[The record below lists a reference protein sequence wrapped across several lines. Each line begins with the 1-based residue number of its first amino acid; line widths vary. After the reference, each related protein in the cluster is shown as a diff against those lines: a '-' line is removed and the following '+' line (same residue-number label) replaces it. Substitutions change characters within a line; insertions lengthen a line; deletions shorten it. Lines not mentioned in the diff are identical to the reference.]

1 MLRLPTVI
9 PAQAEL
15 QKNLRSEGG
24 MMGDREAVLDV
35 LMQVIGEEGCGVA
48 CEKATVFKD
57 EDGWYFVLEG
67 FMEPWRLG
75 HTPVE
80 AKASIREYARMG
92 FGLSQRIALLS
103 QCLRIVPLTRN

>member
-9 PAQAEL
+9 PAQAEI
-15 QKNLRSEGG
+15 QKNLRSEGV

-35 LMQVIGEEGCGVA
+35 SMQVIGEEGCGVA
-48 CEKATVFKD
+48 CEEATVFKD
-57 EDGWYFVLEG
+57 EGGWYFMREG

-75 HTPVE
+75 HGLAE

-92 FGLSQRIALLS
+92 FGLSQRTAWLS
-103 QCLRIVPLTRN
+103 QCSRNVPIGT